1 MSVRDN
7 TKRILEELQRNTAY
21 LDDTQLSEAAD
32 EIPKAGQIFPAGA
45 GRSGLMIKAFTNRL
59 MHLGLSVSNVGEITS
74 PHTKAGDL
82 LLIGSGS
89 GETDSLISMARK
101 AAAAHVRILLFTM
114 DGASSIAKMADTVVV
129 LPGVSPKTVH
139 QGLPIASVQPM
150 GSAYEQMNLI
160 VYDAII
166 MELMDRMGENAEE
179 MFARHADLE

>member
-32 EIPKAGQIFPAGA
+32 EIPKAGHIFTAGA

-89 GETDSLISMARK
+89 
-101 AAAAHVRILLFTM
+101 VRILLFTM